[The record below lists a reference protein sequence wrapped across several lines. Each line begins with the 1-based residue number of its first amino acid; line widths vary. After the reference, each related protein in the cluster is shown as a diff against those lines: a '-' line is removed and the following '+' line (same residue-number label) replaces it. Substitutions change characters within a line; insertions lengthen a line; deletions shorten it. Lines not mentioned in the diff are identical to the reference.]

1 MERVRRAC
9 QRALSGLQPQAG
21 NGRGDGRQVCRILF
35 GDRLRPAATYTYW
48 PICSKTPQ
56 RVSDSETPFRGPVSV
71 LLADLVEY
79 HNTSKGCTVAT
90 ESFQK
95 EKRNPLRSARFRRNS
110 RQPVLR
116 HHRGELGAVVRTS
129 LLP

>member
-1 MERVRRAC
+1 MERVRRDV
-9 QRALSGLQPQAG
+9 RGHSVGSSPKRG
-21 NGRGDGRQVCRILF
+21 TGGGDGGQVCRILF

-56 RVSDSETPFRGPVSV
+56 RVSDSETPFRGPVNV

-90 ESFQK
+90 ESLQK
-95 EKRNPLRSARFRRNS
+95 KKRNPLRSARFRRNS

-116 HHRGELGAVVRTS
+116 HHLGELGAVVRTS